1 MASEIQVQTISGPP
15 TGANANKVII
25 PAGQTLDASAGG
37 MTLPAGVGGKV
48 LQVVQTVK
56 TNTATHSGGTYAS
69 VGLDVTITPSSTSNK
84 ILLATSFAFGSNT
97 GSANIDIRL
106 YNTTTSTAV
115 STDPYFTDRW
125 PSDSQ
130 SAYYCHNINFAHLD
144 SPSTTSATTYTVQFK
159 TNAGA
164 ITINMP
170 SNTGGFSNPLV
181 STITAMEIAG

>member
-1 MASEIQVQTISGPP
+1 MASELIVQTLKGP
-15 TGANANKVII
+15 TSGANANKVII
-25 PAGQTLDASAGG
+25 PSGQTLDASAGG
-37 MTLPAGVGGKV
+37 ITLPAGVGGKV

-56 TNTATHSGGTYAS
+56 TNTASHSGGTYAS
-69 VGLDVTITPSSTSNK
+69 VGLDVTITPSSTSSK
-84 ILLATSFAFGSNT
+84 ILLIFSFAFGSNT
-97 GSANIDIRL
+97 GSANIDMRL

-125 PSDSQ
+125 PTDGQ
-130 SAYYCHNINFAHLD
+130 SAYYCHNINFNHLD
-144 SPSTTSATTYTVQFK
+144 SPNTTSSTSYSVQFK